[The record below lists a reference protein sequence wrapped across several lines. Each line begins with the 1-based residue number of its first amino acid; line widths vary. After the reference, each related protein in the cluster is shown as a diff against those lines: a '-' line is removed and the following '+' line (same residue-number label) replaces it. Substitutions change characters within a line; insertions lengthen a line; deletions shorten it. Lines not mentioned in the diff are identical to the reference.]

1 MRLDGSTG
9 RVQRTVDI
17 AEFNRT
23 RKDGSEP
30 PFLYML
36 CTRAGGLGVNL
47 QTADTVILYDSDW
60 NPQVDLQAIARVHRI
75 GQKNPVAALRLV
87 TAGSVEQVRVE
98 SRVTRALIPLPPDT
112 IQGGWGVPGRATSTV
127 AQYRRRQTLPLPVC
141 MMTQTLTQRARV
153 RVGVRD
159 ALSVCLSAH
168 GGARGEEAVF
178 GRHGEPRLDGGGGG
192 ARRAKRKG
200 RRGEQ
205 GAAGRAHVRHRPP
218 VLHRQWRHAHRRGG
232 ERET

>member
-87 TAGSVEQVRVE
+87 TAGSVEQVRVASSDE
-98 SRVTRALIPLPPDT
+98 
-112 IQGGWGVPGRATSTV
+112 
-127 AQYRRRQTLPLPVC
+127 
-141 MMTQTLTQRARV
+141 
-153 RVGVRD
+153 
-159 ALSVCLSAH
+159 SAH
-168 GGARGEEAVF
+168 PASS
-178 GRHGEPRLDGGGGG
+178 
-192 ARRAKRKG
+192 
-200 RRGEQ
+200 
-205 GAAGRAHVRHRPP
+205 
-218 VLHRQWRHAHRRGG
+218 
-232 ERET
+232 